1 MEDLVQLSVAQGCAT
16 ITLRRPDARNALDFP
31 LIQALADV
39 ITRVAK
45 QIKETPNEV
54 RVIVLAGEGKSFCA
68 GMDLKAVMHDPIQ
81 MGKMLRQLSMTLL
94 ALRQLPVPTIARV
107 QGAAIGG
114 GCGLIVVCDFAVT
127 HPEAKLGYPEVDLGV
142 CPAVVAPWLIKKIG
156 AGPARA
162 MLLCGGTMK
171 GDEGFSR
178 GLVTHCSPIDQ
189 LDATI
194 ATLVARLLTGGPHA
208 LACTKNML
216 NELDGSNDEQVAI
229 EAAELSAKVIA
240 GEEAQAHLSRHF
252 SANSRSNSER

>member
-1 MEDLVQLSVAQGCAT
+1 
-16 ITLRRPDARNALDFP
+16 
-31 LIQALADV
+31 
-39 ITRVAK
+39 
-45 QIKETPNEV
+45 
-54 RVIVLAGEGKSFCA
+54 
-68 GMDLKAVMHDPIQ
+68 
-81 MGKMLRQLSMTLL
+81 MTLL
-94 ALRQLPVPTIARV
+94 ALRQLSVPTIARV

-114 GCGLIVVCDFAVT
+114 GCGLVVVCDFAVT

-178 GLVTHCSPIDQ
+178 GLVTHCAPIDQ
-189 LDATI
+189 LDTTI
-194 ATLVARLLTGGPHA
+194 ATLVARLLTGGPNA

-216 NELDGSNDEQVAI
+216 NELDGSNDEQIAI

-240 GEEAQAHLSRHF
+240 GAEAQAHLSRHF
-252 SANSRSNSER
+252 SAHSRSNSER

>member
-1 MEDLVQLSVAQGCAT
+1 
-16 ITLRRPDARNALDFP
+16 
-31 LIQALADV
+31 
-39 ITRVAK
+39 
-45 QIKETPNEV
+45 
-54 RVIVLAGEGKSFCA
+54 
-68 GMDLKAVMHDPIQ
+68 
-81 MGKMLRQLSMTLL
+81 MLRQLSMTLL
-94 ALRQLPVPTIARV
+94 ALRQLSVPTIARV

-114 GCGLIVVCDFAVT
+114 GCGLVVVCDFAVT

-178 GLVTHCSPIDQ
+178 GLVTHCAPIEQ
-189 LDATI
+189 LDTTI
-194 ATLVARLLTGGPHA
+194 ATLVARLLTGGPNA

-216 NELDGSNDEQVAI
+216 NELDGSNDEQIAI

-240 GEEAQAHLSRHF
+240 GAEAQAHLLRHF
-252 SANSRSNSER
+252 SSHSRSNSER